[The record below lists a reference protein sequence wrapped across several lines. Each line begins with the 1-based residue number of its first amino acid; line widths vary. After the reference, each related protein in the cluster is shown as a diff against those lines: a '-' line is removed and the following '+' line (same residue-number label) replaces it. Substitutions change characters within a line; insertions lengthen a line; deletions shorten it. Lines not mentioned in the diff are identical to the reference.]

1 MFICYEEE
9 KVICSMAAQLLK
21 SCTHANIYLTQTQS
35 SLVSVAVGSVQGL
48 VCARRHPIEHLALG
62 WLA

>member
-9 KVICSMAAQLLK
+9 KVICSMAAQFLK

-48 VCARRHPIEHLALG
+48 VCARLTPY
-62 WLA
+62 